1 MKPKEIDAVMRAF
14 KDGDIQLLVCTTVIE
29 VGIDV
34 PNAAIMV
41 IENAERFGLSQLH
54 QLRGRIGRG
63 QYKSTCIFISDYKK
77 GTTAERLAVIKNSN
91 DGFKIAD
98 EDLRLRGPG
107 DFLGS
112 RQHGLPELKIADIY
126 ADNDTLRLAGM
137 AAADLL
143 ERDPKLLDAQNANL
157 RQAIIK
163 MYKKLNEN

>member
-1 MKPKEIDAVMRAF
+1 MK
-14 KDGDIQLLVCTTVIE
+14 
-29 VGIDV
+29 
-34 PNAAIMV
+34 IMC
-41 IENAERFGLSQLH
+41 
-54 QLRGRIGRG
+54 
-63 QYKSTCIFISDYKK
+63 STS
-77 GTTAERLAVIKNSN
+77 
-91 DGFKIAD
+91 DGFRIAD